1 MHNLS
6 SGSVRPDR
14 GEEKLGPFPQYPIV
28 VLRTADATERKNNYC
43 TFADGIKFQRRT
55 WILKKVKSILS

>member
-28 VLRTADATERKNNYC
+28 VLRTADATERKNTIIVLLLIGSN
-43 TFADGIKFQRRT
+43 FKGGHEF
-55 WILKKVKSILS
+55 